1 MIYTVTL
8 NPAIDRTI
16 VVPTLNVGSVNRTIS
31 SNSYI
36 GGKGINVSKV
46 LKVLGA
52 KSTALGFLGKE
63 NSQAFIDF
71 FKEENIDNDFNSVSG
86 ENRINIKLIERDRE
100 VITDINENGF
110 VVTEKDIQ
118 KLTDRLLKTVKEG
131 DIVVLAGSL
140 PKGANTDIYKQ
151 LIQSL
156 NKKNVKTILDASKDS
171 LMLGIEG
178 IPYAAKPNVHELCD
192 IVDIDVDDKDS
203 IICGGKKL
211 LDMGIQK
218 LLISMGDKGSIY
230 LSKEK
235 ALYANPIKVD
245 VKNTVGAGDS
255 MVAALTYGIN
265 KNLSDEDTLKLA
277 AACGT
282 AAVIKSGTE
291 PPDMDAIESISNNI
305 KINILL

>member
-16 VVPTLNVGSVNRTIS
+16 IVPTLNVGSVNRTIS
-31 SNSYI
+31 SDSYV

-63 NSQAFIDF
+63 NSQVFIDF
-71 FKEENIDNDFNSVSG
+71 FEEQKIDNNFNFVSG

-110 VVTEKDIQ
+110 IVTEDDIQ
-118 KLTDRLLKTVKEG
+118 KFTDRLVKTANEG

-140 PKGANTDIYKQ
+140 PKGVNTDIYKQ

-156 NKKNVKTILDASKDS
+156 NKKNVKTILDASKNA
-171 LMLGIEG
+171 LMLGIEA

-192 IVDIDVDDKDS
+192 IVNIDANDEDS
-203 IICGGKKL
+203 IISGGRKI
-211 LDMGIQK
+211 LDMGVKK

-265 KNLSDEDTLKLA
+265 KGLCDEDTLKLA

-291 PPDMDAIESISNNI
+291 PPDADAIESISNNI
-305 KINILL
+305 KINRLV